1 MQFEYPLLEALAA
14 VVREGTF
21 EAAARSLNITQSAVS
36 QRLKLLEEKAGAVLI
51 VRGRPCVATEFGQQ
65 LYRHVEQVHLLEH
78 DLRKSLTAIEDP
90 SSGNPA
96 VIRIAVN
103 SDSLAT
109 WFPEVVQRAGS
120 ELNIHFDIIPDDQ
133 EHTAERLRSGEALAA
148 VTTEA
153 NPLQGCRRVPL
164 GAMEYVAVATPR
176 FVAANFPDGV
186 SRELVSKTTHLVFGR
201 KDLLPQQWLLNAF
214 GEPTPL
220 VGHLL
225 PSFSGYLACC
235 LNGAGW
241 GMNPRSSVE
250 SHLDDGTLLELVP
263 GASVIVPLYWQSSGP
278 GSEIMKVLSSIV
290 VEVARKH
297 LTSIP
302 EHGSQG
308 RPPVPAAT

>member
-78 DLRKSLTAIEDP
+78 DLRKSLTSIEDP

-186 SRELVSKTTHLVFGR
+186 SLEAVSKATHLVFDR
-201 KDLLPQQWLLNAF
+201 KDLLLQQWFFDTF
-214 GEPTPL
+214 GEPAPHF
-220 VGHLL
+220 GHLV
-225 PSFSGYLACC
+225 PSVPGYAACSA
-235 LNGAGW
+235 NGAGW
-241 GMNPRSSVE
+241 GLNPRLSVG
-250 SHLDDGTLLELVP
+250 SYLDDGALVEFAP
-263 GASVIVPLYWQSSGP
+263 GTSVLVPLYWQSSGP
-278 GSEIMKVLSSIV
+278 GSGIMKALSSIV

-297 LTSIP
+297 LISIAEPDSQRCTS
-302 EHGSQG
+302 
-308 RPPVPAAT
+308 VPAAT